1 MRTAVISTASQM
13 RAHKTLTT
21 SCELQW
27 TRSAAPA
34 LRKALPGSGM
44 QLAGT
49 GCAYHARA
57 AQRQQPTWKGVQ
69 GHGQRRCLSTFAQW
83 APTPLPAPPQHFEQ
97 YQNPGFKIV
106 FVSAEVAPYSKTG
119 GLGDVMASLPMALAR
134 QGFKVM
140 VVSPKY
146 MHYECAWPTD
156 SVATIPLFGYN
167 FDVGFSHERRSG
179 VDWVFVDHRD
189 TYMRPGTFYADLEGN
204 AFPDNLFRFAM
215 LSRAALEAPFV
226 LPIMEDGTV
235 YGDDCVFV
243 ANDWHAAL
251 VPIYLAAH
259 YRRHGVYQNARC
271 IMAIH
276 NLMHQGLFARHEFEG
291 LGLPEDWIGGLH
303 WTNEDGECINL
314 LKGGIVSADR
324 VVTVSPGYANEI
336 LTEEFGFRLHEL
348 LQQRFHRLDGIVN
361 GIPFRVELV
370 PSMAVT
376 PCLQLI
382 DALECQG

>member
-69 GHGQRRCLSTFAQW
+69 AHGQRRCLSTVAQW

-235 YGDDCVFV
+235 YGDDC
-243 ANDWHAAL
+243 ARGSGTHLSSSAL
-251 VPIYLAAH
+251 SKAWSVPE
-259 YRRHGVYQNARC
+259 C
-271 IMAIH
+271 
-276 NLMHQGLFARHEFEG
+276 QGLFARHEFEG

-314 LKGGIVSADR
+314 LKASLLSA
-324 VVTVSPGYANEI
+324 S
-336 LTEEFGFRLHEL
+336 
-348 LQQRFHRLDGIVN
+348 
-361 GIPFRVELV
+361 
-370 PSMAVT
+370 SMALSSC
-376 PCLQLI
+376 P
-382 DALECQG
+382 QGSNSGWG